1 MEGAQKALASGRI
14 SSFEVSEYYEKDE
27 EGRHDQER

>member
-1 MEGAQKALASGRI
+1 MALVSGRI

-27 EGRHDQER
+27 EGRHDPER